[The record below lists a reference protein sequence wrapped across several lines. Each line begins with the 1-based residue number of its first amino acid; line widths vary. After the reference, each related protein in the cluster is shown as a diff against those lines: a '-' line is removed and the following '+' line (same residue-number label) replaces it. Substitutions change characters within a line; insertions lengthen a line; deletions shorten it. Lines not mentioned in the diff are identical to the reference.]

1 MKIEFVPLLQLQRDL
16 YSIPRGQE
24 RFHAYLKTIINAD
37 GSDLNVPPL
46 VAMNPMGKDHVS
58 AILDALLEIEAE
70 AVAARAISQ
79 VIDQFEDVSGQFK
92 LGLVVVDDQMGG
104 WTNRYTSEF
113 SFRFE
118 TQQSLKRGWLSGVL
132 WTSEVPSAQKVR
144 EAVLTMLY
152 RTVYIQRHGF
162 AHTLETMLEQ
172 EGYAMAMAGCTQIDL
187 DANDI
192 AYTREIIAPHLSTQD
207 YPTSLVCLFGDRAAH
222 ALGYQPLGLSDRAGL
237 SLALHCSQSKNRA
250 S

>member
-1 MKIEFVPLLQLQRDL
+1 MKIELVPLLQLQRDL

-24 RFHAYLKTIINAD
+24 RFRTYLKTIINAD
-37 GSDLNVPPL
+37 GSDLEVPPL
-46 VAMNPMGKDHVS
+46 AVINPMGKDHI
-58 AILDALLEIEAE
+58 AGILDVLLAIEAD
-70 AVAARAISQ
+70 AVAARAISE
-79 VIDQFEDVSGQFK
+79 VIDQFENVSGQFK
-92 LGLVVVDDQMGG
+92 LGLAVVDDQMGG

-144 EAVLTMLY
+144 EAVLTTLY
-152 RTVYIQRHGF
+152 RTAYIQRNGF
-162 AHTLETMLEQ
+162 AHTLEEMLKQ
-172 EGYAMAMAGCTQIDL
+172 EEYAMGMAGCTQFECDV
-187 DANDI
+187 NDI
-192 AYTREIIAPHLSTQD
+192 AHNREVIAPYLLSQD
-207 YPTSLVCLFGDRAAH
+207 YPTILGCLFGDRAAH

-237 SLALHCSQSKNRA
+237 SLALYCSQSKNRA